1 VDGILSGEDIS
12 EVISESGSELI
23 RGGGL
28 GTIWVGEVSNVV
40 LPIPFDD
47 GMVKEGCGFVTN
59 NCPSFFYSLNMIGSF
74 LGHQILVFFKQLLLQ
89 GMILLGGVQA
99 LLVKNLVFNLSKEIT
114 VPWFLP
120 QFPKIWS
127 QKLSFLR
134 EFTCS

>member
-1 VDGILSGEDIS
+1 
-12 EVISESGSELI
+12 
-23 RGGGL
+23 
-28 GTIWVGEVSNVV
+28 
-40 LPIPFDD
+40 
-47 GMVKEGCGFVTN
+47 
-59 NCPSFFYSLNMIGSF
+59 MIGSF

-89 GMILLGGVQA
+89 GTILLGGVQA

-120 QFPKIWS
+120 PPFPKIWS

>member
-47 GMVKEGCGFVTN
+47 GMVKEGCGLSPTTAHL
-59 NCPSFFYSLNMIGSF
+59 FFTL
-74 LGHQILVFFKQLLLQ
+74 
-89 GMILLGGVQA
+89 
-99 LLVKNLVFNLSKEIT
+99 
-114 VPWFLP
+114 
-120 QFPKIWS
+120 
-127 QKLSFLR
+127 
-134 EFTCS
+134 